1 MDLKT
6 IKLLEKINDSGVDIC
21 LISKYWDDEKL
32 MEFYNLGYRK
42 FGENRVDALVK
53 RAQQFPSDIEWHFV
67 GNIRSKDL
75 GKICEYATMIQSFDR
90 PDLIEKLSKYK
101 DIEIL
106 IQINLVDDKNRNGI
120 ELNDLEMVIEKLKS
134 FGIVCNGFMTHPPIE
149 ISNERK
155 LEVFNK
161 MNEIFSNHP
170 NYSILSMGTSNDYR
184 LANKCGATLNRLGRI
199 LFE

>member
-1 MDLKT
+1 MRNNALDLLNNIRKKN
-6 IKLLEKINDSGVDIC
+6 IEVC
-21 LISKYWDDEKL
+21 LVSKYWDEQQL
-32 MEFYNLGYRK
+32 MDFYNLGFRK
-42 FGENRVDALVK
+42 FGENRVDALLNRSK
-53 RAQQFPSDIEWHFV
+53 KLPDDIEWHFL
-67 GNIRSKDL
+67 GNIQSRDL
-75 GKICEYATMIQSFDR
+75 AKICSNVSLIQSFDR
-90 PDLIEKLSKYK
+90 PDLIEKISRF
-101 DIEIL
+101 DDVEIL

-134 FGIVCNGFMTHPPIE
+134 FEITCNGFMTHPPIE

-170 NYSILSMGTSNDYR
+170 NFSILSMGTSNDYH